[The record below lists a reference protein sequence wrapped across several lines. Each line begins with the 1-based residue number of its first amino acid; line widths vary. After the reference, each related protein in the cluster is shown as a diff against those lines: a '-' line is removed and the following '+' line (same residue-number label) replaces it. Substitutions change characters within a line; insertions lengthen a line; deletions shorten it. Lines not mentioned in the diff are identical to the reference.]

1 MGLVFCSLS
10 KFLLCAISGALTLC
24 FAVAGA
30 LTGAIAGALAAKA
43 THSGLLRG
51 ASLGAV
57 AGAILSVE
65 ILEASRAYWCM
76 EQTGSR
82 GTSSMADF
90 IEELVRARL
99 IEESIS
105 PDILTAYNLQF
116 EQVAHGNRG
125 YDEIHDVNN
134 VVASRGMTKDS
145 LNKLPQHVIL
155 KDMKAEDTCCAI
167 CLQVMFFLSR
177 CLNILIPF
185 LHEFLYSHKE
195 AFDWSRH
202 CCRRNCKKLTT
213 LSSYISLDMCG
224 QMASQESLLSC
235 LQTNCVVILCSLAV

>member
-167 CLQVMFFLSR
+167 CLQDIVVGETARSLPR
-177 CLNILIPF
+177 C
-185 LHEFLYSHKE
+185 
-195 AFDWSRH
+195 RH
-202 CCRRNCKKLTT
+202 TFHLTCVDRWLVKNHSCPVCRRTVKF
-213 LSSYISLDMCG
+213 
-224 QMASQESLLSC
+224 
-235 LQTNCVVILCSLAV
+235 